1 MLKNLKIFNHKSI
14 LKICFTSQWQV
25 CKLIG
30 TSCQESLLDFIDILL
45 MQKIA
50 NVFWWHTKQNKFS
63 IIAILVQHIIG
74 ILVSWIKIKFI
85 LLIVGILIA
94 LHRCHVEINNMDK
107 LIFVNKNWL
116 FNPQFGY
123 LKPIGFAFACEVEF
137 DHLMA

>member
-1 MLKNLKIFNHKSI
+1 MLKFEIFNHKSI

-25 CKLIG
+25 YKLIG

-50 NVFWWHTKQNKFS
+50 NVFWWHKKQNKFP
-63 IIAILVQHIIG
+63 IIAILVQYIIS
-74 ILVSWIKIKFI
+74 ILVSRIKIECI
-85 LLIVGILIA
+85 LFIVGILIA
-94 LHRCHVEINNMDK
+94 LHRCHVQMNNMDK

-123 LKPIGFAFACEVEF
+123 LKPIDFAFACEVEF